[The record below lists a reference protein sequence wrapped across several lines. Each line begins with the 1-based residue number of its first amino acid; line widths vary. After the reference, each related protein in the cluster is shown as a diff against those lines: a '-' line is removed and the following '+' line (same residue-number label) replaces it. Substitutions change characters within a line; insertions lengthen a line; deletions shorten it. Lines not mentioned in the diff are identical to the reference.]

1 MTMPLPEPRL
11 DDRHFQDIVNEAKA
25 LIPRYCPEW
34 TDHNLS
40 DPGVTLIELFAWMTD
55 LMLYR
60 LNRVP
65 DKNYIRFMDLIGIR
79 LQGATPAR
87 APMTLWLS
95 APQPGPVTIG
105 RGAEVAT
112 VRTGDQAAITF
123 TTDEDLTVIPPTLR
137 LVWTSA
143 DEQNFVDQT
152 PKIDLATELFDA
164 FQRQPVAGDGL
175 YLGFGEDLSQNTLS
189 LTIDCRVEGIGVDP
203 KDPPLVWEAW
213 CGEGK
218 NWVRCEV
225 DADGTGGLNTAGTV
239 ILHLPRGMEARQLGK
254 SRAFWVRVRL
264 VPVRPKQPTYSAS
277 PRINTLKAI
286 TVGGTAWATHS
297 LVIRNEVLGR
307 SDGTPGQAFRV
318 ENRPILSRHDGEV
331 VEVQND
337 VGDWIPWQE
346 VETFANSTGDD
357 AHYTVDDVSGEVRFG
372 PAIRQPNGVER
383 YYGLIPLKGRQVR
396 FRQYRTGGGGV
407 GNVGANTLTV
417 LKSSIPYV
425 ARVNNRVPAA
435 GGLDQESLDAAKMRA
450 PQALRTRNRAVTA
463 EDFEYLARQASQTVA
478 RAKCIQARAEEQKD
492 APVPGTVEVL
502 IVPHAAVGG
511 RVTPQTL
518 HPAPELL
525 EEVRRYL
532 DDRRLLTTN
541 LVVDSPVYVGVA
553 VEATVTIHQHAS
565 AERVQTQIVERL
577 SKYVDPLVGGP
588 DGMGWPFGRDLYLSE
603 VLTIMQSVAGV
614 EFVQD
619 ATLYQVDLRTG
630 QARAAGQK
638 IGLTQDALLFSYD
651 HRITAKARS

>member
-1 MTMPLPEPRL
+1 MPLPEPRL
-11 DDRHFQDIVNEAKA
+11 DDRHFQDIVNEAKG

-87 APMTLWLS
+87 APITFWLS
-95 APQPGPVTIG
+95 APQPGTVTITK
-105 RGAEVAT
+105 GAEVAT

-137 LVWTSA
+137 MAWTSS

-152 PKIDLATELFDA
+152 PKLDLATELFEA
-164 FQRQPVAGDGL
+164 FQRKPIAGDAL
-175 YLGFGEDLSQNTLS
+175 YLGFGENLSQNIFS

-203 KDPPLVWEAW
+203 KDPPLAWEAW
-213 CGEGK
+213 CGDGK
-218 NWVRCEV
+218 NWVRCDV
-225 DADGTGGLNTAGTV
+225 DSDGTGGLNTAGTV
-239 ILHLPRGMEARQLGK
+239 ILHVPRGMEAKQLGK
-254 SRAFWVRVRL
+254 QRAFWVRVRV
-264 VPVRPKQPTYSAS
+264 VPARPKQPTYSAS
-277 PRINTLKAI
+277 PRINTIKAVTI
-286 TVGGTAWATHS
+286 GGTAWATHS

-307 SDGTPGQAFRV
+307 SDGTPGQVLRI
-318 ENRPILSRHDGEV
+318 ENRPVLPRQENEV
-331 VEVQND
+331 LEIQNE

-346 VETFANSTGDD
+346 VETFTNSTGDD
-357 AHYTVDDVSGEVRFG
+357 PHYVIDNVSGEVQFG

-383 YYGLIPLKGRQVR
+383 YYGLIPAKGKQIR
-396 FRQYRTGGGGV
+396 FRQYRSGGGII

-425 ARVNNRVPAA
+425 AHVNNRIPAA
-435 GGLDQESLDAAKMRA
+435 GGLDQESLDSAKMRA

-463 EDFEYLARQASQTVA
+463 EDFEHLAKQASQSVA
-478 RAKCIQARAEEQKD
+478 RARCIQAQSEEKTD
-492 APVPGTVEVL
+492 APAPGTVEVL
-502 IVPHAAVGG
+502 IVPQVAVGG
-511 RVTPQTL
+511 RITPQTL
-518 HPAPELL
+518 QPAPELI
-525 EEVRRYL
+525 EEVKKYL
-532 DDRRLLTTN
+532 DERRLLTTN

-553 VEATVTIHQHAS
+553 VEATVMVHKHAS
-565 AERVQTQIVERL
+565 VERVQSQIVERL
-577 SKYVDPLVGGP
+577 SKYVDPLIGGA
-588 DGMGWPFGRDLYLSE
+588 DGAGWPFGRDLYLSE
-603 VLTIMQSVAGV
+603 VLTIMQSVSGV

-619 ATLYQVDLRTG
+619 ATLYQIDMRTG

-638 IGLTQDALLFSYD
+638 ISLTQDALLFAYD
-651 HRITAKARS
+651 HRITVKVRM